1 MDFYFFIFEGER
13 PNRIPS
19 CPAIDLRYPDIRIT
33 VCFNGLFIGPTRT
46 YKEEKKEAETVVE
59 EEAETVVEEAAAAED
74 KRSKGKGKDKN
85 KDN

>member
-1 MDFYFFIFEGER
+1 MDIYFFIFEGER

-19 CPAIDLRYPDIRIT
+19 CPAIDLCYPDIRIT

-59 EEAETVVEEAAAAED
+59 EEAAAED

-85 KDN
+85 KDKDN